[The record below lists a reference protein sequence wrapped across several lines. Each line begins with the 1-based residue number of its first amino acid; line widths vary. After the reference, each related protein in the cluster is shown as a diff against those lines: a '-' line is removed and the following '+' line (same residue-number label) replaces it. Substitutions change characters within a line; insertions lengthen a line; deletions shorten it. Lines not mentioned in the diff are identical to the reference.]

1 MKNSTIATS
10 FTTARRAASRGIAF
24 SGIAVSA
31 LLALAATCAL
41 TTPAAATTA
50 ATKATATAAATATAT
65 AAGARLHWGP
75 VRSRGGHGG
84 YATADVWITDF
95 SAETFVVSGTLY
107 DRDRHRDHCAYIRAR
122 FHYAGGG
129 TGWAQPTTTCAA
141 RGGFRLSS
149 DGEITRVDVKVCVL
163 DRARRAT
170 LSCYVDPIKAE
181 TVANW
186 PR

>member
-1 MKNSTIATS
+1 MKNSTITPS
-10 FTTARRAASRGIAF
+10 FTTARGAVSRGIAT
-24 SGIAVSA
+24 AA
-31 LLALAATCAL
+31 LLALAATSAL
-41 TTPAAATTA
+41 ATPAAATTTT
-50 ATKATATAAATATAT
+50 TKATTNATTKATVK

-75 VRSRGGHGG
+75 VRSKGGHGG

-129 TGWAQPTTTCAA
+129 TGWAQPRTTCAA
-141 RGGFRLSS
+141 SSGFRLSS

-163 DRARRAT
+163 DRARRTT
-170 LSCYVDPIKAE
+170 LSCYIDPIKAE

>member
-1 MKNSTIATS
+1 MKNSTVRTP
-10 FTTARRAASRGIAF
+10 FRTARRAGAA
-24 SGIAVSA
+24 A
-31 LLALAATCAL
+31 LLAVVAGTLAAPAD
-41 TTPAAATTA
+41 AAA
-50 ATKATATAAATATAT
+50 
-65 AAGARLHWGP
+65 ARLHWGP
-75 VRSRGGHGG
+75 VQSRSDHGG

-107 DRDRHRDHCAYIRAR
+107 DRDGHRDHCAYIRAR
-122 FHYAGGG
+122 FHYPGGG
-129 TGWAQPTTTCAA
+129 TGWARPRTTCAA
-141 RGGFRLSS
+141 KSSFQLSS

-163 DRARRAT
+163 DRAQRAT